1 MLIPERESESNARH
15 RPFHSNKLSPRT
27 TPVAMDDHPR
37 AELPDRP
44 PAAKARFGDYNKMLF
59 LVVVILS

>member
-15 RPFHSNKLSPRT
+15 RLFHSNKASPQT

-44 PAAKARFGDYNKMLF
+44 PAAKARSGDYNKMLF
-59 LVVVILS
+59 LVAVILS